1 MNKRAAGTAGGLA
14 AAVPAALFAALAGTA
29 LHRQEVLLAGLGVP
43 WGAAAALVLLGS
55 VQLWLG
61 AAFRSVLP
69 TAVCGVLC
77 YGLAG
82 WWSSLE
88 SGKRLI
94 IGDLA
99 GNVWIYGIGAVTIG
113 MLAWCL
119 RYRDARATA

>member
-1 MNKRAAGTAGGLA
+1 MKKRAAGTAGGIA

-29 LHRQEVLLAGLGVP
+29 LHGQDILLAGVEVP
-43 WGAAAALVLLGS
+43 WGAGAALVLLGA